1 VSIIHRYI
9 LKQFL
14 RNFGICLLAF
24 SMLFLMVD
32 FFDRIDN
39 VLSEGAPFGLIFSYF
54 LFKIPLI
61 ISLMLPLAMLVST
74 LLTIGLLSK
83 NSELTAMRASG
94 LTVFWIA
101 RPIFIS
107 ALLLSLFA
115 LLLNET
121 IVPDSQ
127 RRVREIYNLDIR
139 QRDARGAYSQT
150 DFWWRSQ
157 DTLYSVGI
165 FDSRTNTLHDFSK
178 FKIDETF
185 QILERVDA
193 PQVTWVDP
201 ILGWTMNNVVTYRF
215 LPEETV
221 VNRFNSLPLP
231 ISETPADFFD
241 TERDPF
247 TMSYGQLD
255 RFIGKQ
261 METGVS
267 VSGYLADLYAK
278 ISFPF
283 VVFIVTLVALPFA
296 LRPARSGS
304 LAVSFLAGLI
314 IGFSYYAVHSFS
326 VSMGRAELWNPLL
339 AAWMANIVM
348 GFVGL
353 ILNLGAE
360 SPA

>member
-1 VSIIHRYI
+1 LSIIHRYI

-14 RNFGICLLAF
+14 RNFAICLAVF
-24 SMLFLMVD
+24 CMLFLMVD

-39 VLSEGAPFGLIFSYF
+39 VLSEGASAGLIFSYF
-54 LFKIPLI
+54 VYKIPLI
-61 ISLMLPLAMLVST
+61 VSLMLPLAMLVST
-74 LLTIGLLSK
+74 LLTIGLLAK

-101 RPIFIS
+101 RPIFIT
-107 ALLLSLFA
+107 ALIMSLFA

-139 QRDARGAYSQT
+139 QRDATGAYSQT

-157 DTLYSVGI
+157 NTFYAVDI
-165 FDSRTNTLHDFSK
+165 FDSRTNTLHNFSK
-178 FKIDETF
+178 FKIDEDF
-185 QILERVDA
+185 RVLERVDA
-193 PQVTWVDP
+193 RRVTWVDP
-201 ILGWTMNNVVTYRF
+201 ILGWTMNEVVAYEF
-215 LPEETV
+215 LPEETKV
-221 VNRFNSLPLP
+221 SRFNSLPLP

-247 TMSYGQLD
+247 TMSYAQLD
-255 RFIGKQ
+255 RFIEKQ
-261 METGVS
+261 IETGVS
-267 VSGYLADLYAK
+267 VSSYMADLYAK

-283 VVFIVTLVALPFA
+283 VVLVVTLVALPFA

-304 LAVSFLAGLI
+304 LAASFLAGLI

-326 VSMGRAELWNPLL
+326 VSMGRAELWNPIL
-339 AAWMANIVM
+339 AAWMANLVM

-353 ILNLGAE
+353 VLNLGAE